1 MKNQPSLKD
10 LKAAFLKEIEGI
22 TDLKELKD
30 LYAQE
35 IARRDK
41 IILDLQN
48 NNQIIMKSAFRKQ
61 SDDMSHSSE

>member
-1 MKNQPSLKD
+1 MKNQPSLEK
-10 LKAAFLKEIEGI
+10 LKKTFLKELQGI
-22 TDLKELKD
+22 TDINELKD

-48 NNQIIMKSAFRKQ
+48 KNQIIMKSAFKKK
-61 SDDMSHSSE
+61 SEEIKTSTD

>member
-1 MKNQPSLKD
+1 MKNQPSLED
-10 LKAAFLKEIEGI
+10 LKKAFLKEIEGI
-22 TDLKELKD
+22 TDIDELKS

-48 NNQIIMKSAFRKQ
+48 SNQIIMKSAFRKQ
-61 SDDMSHSSE
+61 SDEI